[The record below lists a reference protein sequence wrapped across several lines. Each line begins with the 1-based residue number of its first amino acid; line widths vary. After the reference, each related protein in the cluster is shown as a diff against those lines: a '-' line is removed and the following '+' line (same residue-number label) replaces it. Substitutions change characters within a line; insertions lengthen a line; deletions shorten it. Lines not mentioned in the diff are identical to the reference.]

1 MIIKEQFQKTKHGSC
16 SVILGKC
23 IIIIQR
29 TSTNIKEMN
38 DMNEKINELLQN
50 EINLRE
56 RVRGKSAKATNSKIS

>member
-1 MIIKEQFQKTKHGSC
+1 MIIKEQFQKTKHGPC
-16 SVILGKC
+16 SVILGI

-38 DMNEKINELLQN
+38 DMNEKVNELLQN

>member
-1 MIIKEQFQKTKHGSC
+1 MIIKEQFQKTKHGLC

-29 TSTNIKEMN
+29 TSKNMKEMN
-38 DMNEKINELLQN
+38 DMNEKLNEQEN

-56 RVRGKSAKATNSKIS
+56 RVRGKGAKATNSKIS